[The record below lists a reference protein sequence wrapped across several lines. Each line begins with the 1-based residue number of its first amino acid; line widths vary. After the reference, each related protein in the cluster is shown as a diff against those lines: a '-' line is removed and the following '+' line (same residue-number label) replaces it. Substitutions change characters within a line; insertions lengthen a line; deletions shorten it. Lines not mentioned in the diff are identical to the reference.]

1 MANLY
6 QAREGVSIEASAIVA
21 VRPLND
27 PTSSYSTEIVANGGA
42 GAHTNKAAAQIVA
55 ELAAQGHKLTLVTAS
70 EAVDLNTMKGA
81 RAWDPP
87 TDDPSKFAFT
97 GVFVASDTGTRKEVW
112 LTSPFDTLPRDGF
125 YEARPGVLISA
136 ADIAAVRPNAN
147 SASEYPTEIL
157 SIGGVGAQTSKS
169 TADVVAELGKR
180 GEKLITVGSEALR
193 DWVVRTDQWKTPA
206 EGTERTFNTTVL
218 MRNPATGQAR
228 PIYLAALQQDV
239 DAAVKTKLAGPV
251 RNNAVHPKA
260 KPAGNGAGSGE

>member
-21 VRPLND
+21 VRPLFD

-42 GAHTNKAAAQIVA
+42 GAHTNKSAAQIVA
-55 ELAAQGHKLTLVTAS
+55 ELAAQGHKLTLLNGS
-70 EAVDLNTMKGA
+70 EAVDLNTMKGL

-87 TDDPSKFAFT
+87 TDGPSKFSFT
-97 GVFVASDTGTRKEVW
+97 GIFIAPDTGTRKEVW

-136 ADIAAVRPNAN
+136 SDIAAIRPNAN

-157 SIGGVGAQTSKS
+157 SIGGVGAQTTKS
-169 TADVVAELGKR
+169 TAEIVAELSAR
-180 GEKLITVGSEALR
+180 GEKLTTVGSEAIR
-193 DWVVRTDQWKTPA
+193 DWVVRTDQWKPPA

-218 MRNPATGQAR
+218 LRNPANGQTR
-228 PIYLAALQQDV
+228 PIYLAALQKDV
-239 DAAVKTKLAGPV
+239 DAAVKTRVAGPV
-251 RNNAVHPKA
+251 RNDAVHPKA
-260 KPAGNGAGSGE
+260 KPPGRGAGSSE